1 MPHPT
6 REDLLDRIRTLEAR
20 LDQSGLEIE
29 ALTQKERE
37 LSAILAEV
45 PLFMMIVNHR
55 RQVQNV
61 SHAVLKFT
69 HQRKEKILGLTGGEV
84 LRCVHHLDSSQGC
97 GFGPSCSACTVRRI
111 VQDSID
117 TGQFHSKIPARL
129 SFIGDTLDERSLL
142 VSTAPLNTPDKQVIV
157 FVEDVTEQDKAERA
171 LINSEQRLSK
181 AQRIAHLG
189 SWDWNIVSNKLIWS
203 DEIYRIFGVDPQAF
217 DATYETFLSFVHP
230 DDRQLVTQAVE
241 EALTDKKT
249 YSINHR
255 IIRPDGTERIVN
267 EQAEVTFDESGTA
280 VEMMGTVQDIT
291 EVERAH
297 AQIKQLGGL
306 LPICASCKKIRND
319 KGYWTILESYLRTHS
334 DVEFSH
340 GICPDCMKTLYSKY
354 KE

>member
-6 REDLLDRIRTLEAR
+6 RDELLDKIRALEAR

-29 ALTQKERE
+29 ELKQKERE
-37 LSAILAEV
+37 LSTILAEA
-45 PLFMMIVNHR
+45 PLFMMIVNRR

-61 SHAVLKFT
+61 SHAILKFT
-69 HQRKEKILGLTGGEV
+69 HQRKEKVLGLRGGEV

-97 GFGPSCSACTVRRI
+97 GFGPDCSACTVRRI
-111 VQDSID
+111 VQEAID
-117 TGQFHSKIPARL
+117 TGHFHSKVPAKL

-171 LINSEQRLSK
+171 LINSEQRLAN
-181 AQRIAHLG
+181 AQKIAHLG
-189 SWDWNIVSNKLIWS
+189 SWDWNIVSNELVWS
-203 DEIYRIFGVDPQAF
+203 DEIYRIFGVSPQAF
-217 DATYETFLSFVHP
+217 DATYEAFLSFVHP
-230 DDRQLVTQAVE
+230 GDRELVSQAVR
-241 EALTDKKT
+241 ATLTEKKT

-255 IIRPDGTERIVN
+255 IIRPDGAERIIH
-267 EQAEVTFDESGTA
+267 EQAEVIFDGAGSAVQMKGTA
-280 VEMMGTVQDIT
+280 LDIT
-291 EVERAH
+291 EREKAQ

-340 GICPDCMKTLYSKY
+340 GTCPDCMKTLYSEY
-354 KE
+354 KK